1 MWRRLLRGRRGKDKE
16 ERGERQA
23 QPPPLPRVG
32 AEPNDLSLLAEK
44 GLEPGRTLE
53 GVRILDPL
61 FNDVLEEA
69 LSREEELFNEFA
81 RSLNSRYCIKL
92 VRDEMFLSNFTLL
105 GTPVIRAD
113 DISLRLLAALLVLLA
128 EKDRSGK
135 FLGIMKTGEGEVR
148 AYRDGNGR
156 VSGISITNRDLGG
169 DCLHH
174 VRALSRLKGKAVIYR
189 SEDL

>member
-1 MWRRLLRGRRGKDKE
+1 M
-16 ERGERQA
+16 
-23 QPPPLPRVG
+23 
-32 AEPNDLSLLAEK
+32 SMLASR
-44 GLEPGRTLE
+44 GLEPGRAAE

-61 FNDVLEEA
+61 FNDILEEA

-105 GTPVIRAD
+105 GTPVVRAD
-113 DISLRLLAALLVLLA
+113 DISLRLLAALLVLMA

-156 VSGISITNRDLGG
+156 VSGISIANRDLGG

-174 VRALSRLKGKAVIYR
+174 VRTLSRLKGRAVIYR